1 MALAAIF
8 AAAVLVDSDFFDIFR
23 LVAAF
28 GFISLGLHY
37 VKLKGL
43 PGTKGWLSDDW
54 FDWIQARYPYY
65 PPNEEDSEMP
75 KRNTAGEDYDPLW
88 KDKDLV

>member
-1 MALAAIF
+1 MALSAIF
-8 AAAVLVDSDFFDIFR
+8 AAAVLIDSDFFDIFR

-28 GFISLGLHY
+28 AAISLGLHY
-37 VKLKGL
+37 VRLQGV

-54 FDWIQARYPYY
+54 FDWIQARYPHKAQG
-65 PPNEEDSEMP
+65 PEASSPQ
-75 KRNTAGEDYDPLW
+75 RRAAGEAYDPLW

>member
-8 AAAVLVDSDFFDIFR
+8 AAAVLIDSDLFDIFR

-28 GFISLGLHY
+28 AAISLGLHY
-37 VKLKGL
+37 VRLQGV

-54 FDWIQARYPYY
+54 FDWIQARYPYQ
-65 PPNEEDSEMP
+65 PHDTEGTKP
-75 KRNTAGEDYDPLW
+75 KGSAAGEDYDPLW